1 MIIEMTNSGERNA
14 LKGSREKITQPEL
27 TSNRQANT
35 LASERF
41 YNLGSPAD
49 GLKFPTWQRGS
60 YFRSLGHT
68 YAIVAP
74 TLGVTYGMNCGK
86 KVSNATFVT

>member
-41 YNLGSPAD
+41 YKLGSPAD

-60 YFRSLGHT
+60 YFRSLGS
-68 YAIVAP
+68 
-74 TLGVTYGMNCGK
+74 LCVTYGMNGGK

>member
-1 MIIEMTNSGERNA
+1 VIIEMTNRGKRNA
-14 LKGSREKITQPEL
+14 VNASREKITQPEL

-41 YNLGSPAD
+41 YKLGSPAD

-60 YFRSLGHT
+60 YFRSLGYT
-68 YAIVAP
+68 YPVS
-74 TLGVTYGMNCGK
+74 TENLCVTYGMNRGK

>member
-1 MIIEMTNSGERNA
+1 MIIEMTNNGERNA

-27 TSNRQANT
+27 TSNRQGNT
-35 LASERF
+35 LASARF
-41 YNLGSPAD
+41 YNLGSPPD

-60 YFRSLGHT
+60 YFRSLGYT
-68 YAIVAP
+68 YPVS
-74 TLGVTYGMNCGK
+74 TENLCVTYGMNRGK